1 MVGKVMDARAKPEV
15 MIVGAG
21 LAGLL
26 LAQLL
31 EQIDVPYHVFERATA
46 VKPLGYQTIIFSRPK
61 LYELML
67 SRVPPHK
74 ISHGKKVIR
83 TQDDTSLDGRVT
95 IHCADGTSYTGDILV
110 GADGAYSFVR
120 QDLYKRLSQRQ
131 EQGPGADCDI
141 PLVPASDLEEMN
153 IGFSVMAGVA
163 EPEDPKEFPQLND
176 PFCHFSGVVEG
187 SGCRAPMPMP
197 KEYGEKP
204 DGSGNNRNHSSWDVQ
219 TTSQS
224 IDDMIQE
231 FKDMP
236 CPWGGTMG
244 NAIRSTPRDR
254 ISKVVLEEKL
264 FQTWHGGRTVLIG
277 DACHKILTGAGLG
290 AVNAM
295 LDAVVLANCIYNI
308 TEVVP
313 SSITSVFE
321 EYYKQRYPRLHFQF
335 KRSQMM
341 TSVMGGQMYR
351 HVLLNLLPKWV
362 HDWGFVKSFEY
373 RPQIAWLPLVPN
385 RGQGQVLP
393 QEGPRKVLEKY
404 AH

>member
-46 VKPLGYQTIIFSRPK
+46 VKPLGSAMTLGPSILPVFEQLGLWEELQKISLPCYSTDYYNDRLKSLGAIDLSGHEELLGYQTIIFSRPK

-83 TQDDTSLDGRVT
+83 TQDDTSPDGRVT

-141 PLVPASDLEEMN
+141 PLVPASGLEEMN

-176 PFCHFSGVVEG
+176 PFCHFSGVLV
-187 SGCRAPMPMP
+187 
-197 KEYGEKP
+197 
-204 DGSGNNRNHSSWDVQ
+204 
-219 TTSQS
+219 
-224 IDDMIQE
+224 
-231 FKDMP
+231 
-236 CPWGGTMG
+236 GGKSM
-244 NAIRSTPRDR
+244 
-254 ISKVVLEEKL
+254 
-264 FQTWHGGRTVLIG
+264 TVG
-277 DACHKILTGAGLG
+277 K
-290 AVNAM
+290 
-295 LDAVVLANCIYNI
+295 
-308 TEVVP
+308 TE
-313 SSITSVFE
+313 
-321 EYYKQRYPRLHFQF
+321 
-335 KRSQMM
+335 
-341 TSVMGGQMYR
+341 
-351 HVLLNLLPKWV
+351 
-362 HDWGFVKSFEY
+362 
-373 RPQIAWLPLVPN
+373 
-385 RGQGQVLP
+385 
-393 QEGPRKVLEKY
+393 
-404 AH
+404 